1 MKCPSCTRRMK
12 CLDTRWQEAT
22 KTTVRRHACDCG
34 VRGRTIESWDGSLA
48 PQGNTLRQPK
58 SKKLPVVKASDS
70 LQAAMYNMTKKQKH
84 VGDKH
89 KPPKSAF
96 DSMDEDYSYGDK
108 YDDIGIDIPRGDDW

>member
-34 VRGRTIESWDGSLA
+34 VRGKTTERWDSDPA
-48 PQGNTLRQPK
+48 PQGNTLRQTK
-58 SKKLPVVKASDS
+58 SKKLSVVRATDS
-70 LQAAMYNMTKKQKH
+70 LQAAMSNMTKKHKH
-84 VGDKH
+84 VGEKH

-96 DSMDEDYSYGDK
+96 DTMDDDYGRDDYGDL
-108 YDDIGIDIPRGDDW
+108 GIDIPRGEDW